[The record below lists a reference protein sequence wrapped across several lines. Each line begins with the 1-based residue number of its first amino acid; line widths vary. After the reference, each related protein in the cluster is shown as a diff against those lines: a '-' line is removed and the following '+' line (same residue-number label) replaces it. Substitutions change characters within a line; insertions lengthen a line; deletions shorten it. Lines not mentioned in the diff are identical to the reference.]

1 MNRDTFTSTNKIP
14 VNHNNIFEDDDNFFL
29 QSDNIT
35 MRGIVQPETSR
46 HLNDYDSNI
55 LKEDA
60 YRDVKDELFKL
71 EYKISR
77 TEEEIKSIEQQIQSA
92 NAISDILTIQNL
104 QSRKSQLTEDLCTL
118 TDMYKEAGLSSKIS
132 GGFASKFKDTL
143 SYLKK
148 NCINLYEIFVSKLP
162 GKFSSFAIIRSSLG
176 TLENINKSVDVLMNC
191 QYPYGESADKYE
203 QLSKYIA
210 KANSIQSEIYK
221 FMK

>member
-1 MNRDTFTSTNKIP
+1 MDRDTFTSTNKNP
-14 VNHNNIFEDDDNFFL
+14 VNHNNLLEDDDNFFL
-29 QSDNIT
+29 QSDSIAI
-35 MRGIVQPETSR
+35 RGIVQQESSR

-55 LKEDA
+55 LKDDA

-77 TEEEIKSIEQQIQSA
+77 IEDELKNIEHQIQSA
-92 NAISDILTIQNL
+92 NAIHDILSIENL
-104 QSRKSQLTEDLCTL
+104 QTRKAQLIEDLKTL
-118 TDMYKEAGLSSKIS
+118 TDMYKDAGLSAKIS

-143 SYLKK
+143 LSIKKSY
-148 NCINLYEIFVSKLP
+148 INFYETFVSKLP

-176 TLENINKSVDVLMNC
+176 TLENINKSVDDLMNC
-191 QYPYGESADKYE
+191 QYPYGESAGKYE
-203 QLSKYIA
+203 QLSRYIA